1 MGLENR
7 VAVITGAT
15 GGLGRV
21 VARGLADAGANL
33 ALISTSGDN
42 LAVLVNDLSLAQG
55 RYLTH
60 AADLTDPRR
69 APEAAAAVQAKF
81 GRVDILLH
89 LVGGWAGGKTVVQLP
104 AEEMAAMLRQ
114 HLWSTLYVAQ
124 AFVPQLV
131 ANSWGR
137 IVVVSSPL
145 ATRPA
150 AKSAVYTV
158 AKAAEETLLLALAQE
173 VAGSGVTAN
182 IIQVRTID
190 AQHRRDREH
199 TSETASWTTPEEI
212 AAAILYLCSDAG
224 GVVNGA
230 RLPLHGAR

>member
-158 AKAAEETLLLALAQE
+158 AKEWWCPRPSPPGPRPRARSTPSPRRRKKRCCWPWPRRWPAA
-173 VAGSGVTAN
+173 G
-182 IIQVRTID
+182 
-190 AQHRRDREH
+190 
-199 TSETASWTTPEEI
+199 
-212 AAAILYLCSDAG
+212 
-224 GVVNGA
+224 
-230 RLPLHGAR
+230 